1 MINKIKASLEFS
13 LLVFVMSLFLVTL
26 GVYGV
31 LEIKKL
37 NNTSHELY
45 ADRILPM
52 NQLGDIRF
60 YSTSILLIAQQ
71 ANTKQITFKEARKE
85 IRKAQDSITVNWKSY
100 SLSYLVPKEKQI
112 AQKMAFL
119 LEKSTTKVE
128 KLINILD
135 KEDAIALNRIVND
148 ELFLTISPVLTEVS
162 ALLRL
167 QVQIGKKIY
176 KDDLVAYDAYINKF
190 LIILIIAFAFLIP
203 FAFYLIKKYRA
214 IINGFNLN
222 EDKLVVSDLNYRNLI
237 EYAGEA
243 ILVLNED
250 TRVSDLNDHAC
261 KLFGYSRQELLKMKI
276 SDLIFPDQLEK
287 QKLDIEKIKKDKY
300 AILYRKIKRKDGTA
314 IDTEISN
321 RLIEGK
327 GFFAII
333 RDVTEQNKIQNLV
346 KESEDKYRYLFDK
359 NPATIIIWDLET
371 FKVLEVNEL
380 VLTKYGYTIEEWGE
394 MTVFDYRPEE
404 EHQIIKNFRDRILDK
419 GSPRTVTNGYRNH
432 LKKNGEKILV
442 EITSHEIVYNNRSA
456 ILSLANDVTDKIKA
470 KEELKKR
477 EEKYRYLFDN
487 NPAYIIIWNLETLKV
502 EEVNEAVLEKYGYSR
517 EEWKSMTV
525 LDYRPQED
533 CERIRNFA
541 DTILNNDE
549 AIITSKN
556 HWIHFAKNGETM
568 LMEIA
573 SHKIVYNNQPAV
585 LSLGR
590 DVTEQVRYKNELG
603 ERNAQMTLFIEHS
616 PAALAMFDLEMKYIA
631 ASNRWMA
638 DYNIE
643 SLQII
648 GKSHYEVFPG
658 LSQEWKEIHQ
668 RCLNGAIESKN
679 EDFFVREDGNIEWL
693 RWDIHPWYK
702 ATGDIG
708 GIIMFT
714 EVITEKKRAAEMFKK
729 QFENSP
735 DIILYVNKNYKIEL
749 INRGTPGGMTPEQL
763 IGVNCISVLP
773 EESQQS
779 AREAIKK
786 CFETGENLELEYA
799 LSHGRW
805 FRSRFVPMLTNDEV
819 THVMIFGT
827 DLTEKKQAEV
837 KLKQSE
843 EKHRALTENISDAI
857 ILVNEKF
864 EIEYQSPS
872 SENISGY
879 SFEEVKLKSV
889 FSFMHPDEYEK
900 QQKFYKKSFL
910 SPGVPMQNQ
919 FRIIHK
925 EGHIIWIEGT
935 VLNLLQNENVGA
947 FIINYRNI
955 TNRKKLDEQL
965 ALTASIVNSSDDAI
979 ISKTIDGIIT
989 SWNLGAEKVLGY
1001 TPEETIGKHI
1011 SLLLPLDLRGEERK
1025 ILGEIRK
1032 GNSVDHY
1039 ETKRLKK
1046 DQQIIDVSLTVSPIR
1061 DVLGNIIG
1069 ASKIMRDITERKNF
1083 EDDLIRY
1090 NDELKKANSE
1100 LDRFVYSA
1108 SHDLRAPL
1116 KSMLGLIHITKEGI
1130 EPNDTI
1136 MHDRLEMLNGSV
1148 EKLDGFIEEILH
1160 YSRNARMEVAREVI
1174 DFEKLTQAIQLNHK
1188 FMEGIENV
1196 NFEVEILSEGKFVSD
1211 FRRLSVIIA
1220 NLCSNA
1226 IKYKDLS
1233 KQNQF
1238 VNFSISYNESR
1249 AIFIIKDNGI
1259 GIVAKDREKI
1269 FEMFYRATTHS
1280 SGSGLGLYIVKETLE
1295 KLGGKITVESELRVG
1310 TKFIVEVPNQID
1322 KLN

>member
-1 MINKIKASLEFS
+1 MINKIKASIELS
-13 LLVFVMSLFLVTL
+13 LLVVIMSLFLVGL

-31 LEIKKL
+31 FEIKKL
-37 NNTSHELY
+37 NSTSHELY

-52 NQLGDIRF
+52 DQLADIRF
-60 YSTSILLIAQQ
+60 YSTSILSIAQQ
-71 ANTKQITFKEARKE
+71 ANTKQITFKEARKK
-85 IRKAQDSITVNWKSY
+85 IRKAQDSITVNWKMY
-100 SLSYLVPKEKQI
+100 SLTYLTPEEKHI
-112 AQKMAFL
+112 AQKTAFL
-119 LEKSTTKVE
+119 LQKSATMVE

-135 KEDAIALNRIVND
+135 KEDAIALNSIVND
-148 ELFLTISPVLTEVS
+148 ELFLTINPVLTEVS
-162 ALLRL
+162 ALLHL

-176 KDDLVAYDAYINKF
+176 KEDLVAYDTYINKF
-190 LIILIIAFAFLIP
+190 LIILIIAFAFVIP

-214 IINGFNLN
+214 IINGFNLS

-243 ILVLNED
+243 ILILDED
-250 TRVSDLNDHAC
+250 TRISDLNGYAC
-261 KLFGYSRQELLKMKI
+261 ELLGYSRQELLKMEI

-287 QKLDIEKIKKDKY
+287 QKLDIENIKKNKH
-300 AILYRKIKRKDGTA
+300 AILYRKIRRKDGSE
-314 IDTEISN
+314 IDAEISN

-333 RDVTEQNKIQNLV
+333 RDITERKRIQVLA
-346 KESEDKYRYLFDK
+346 KES
-359 NPATIIIWDLET
+359 
-371 FKVLEVNEL
+371 
-380 VLTKYGYTIEEWGE
+380 
-394 MTVFDYRPEE
+394 
-404 EHQIIKNFRDRILDK
+404 Q
-419 GSPRTVTNGYRNH
+419 
-432 LKKNGEKILV
+432 
-442 EITSHEIVYNNRSA
+442 
-456 ILSLANDVTDKIKA
+456 
-470 KEELKKR
+470 
-477 EEKYRYLFDN
+477 EKYRYLFDN
-487 NPAYIIIWNLETLKV
+487 NPAYIIIWNLETLRV
-502 EEVNEAVLEKYGYSR
+502 EEVNETVLEKYGYSK
-517 EEWKSMTV
+517 EEWKSMTI

-533 CERIRNFA
+533 FERIRNFA

-549 AIITSKN
+549 TIITSKN
-556 HWIHFAKNGETM
+556 HWTHFAKNGEKM

-590 DVTEQVRYKNELG
+590 DVTEQVKYANELR
-603 ERNAQMTLFIEHS
+603 EHKAQLDLFIEHS
-616 PAALAMFDLEMKYIA
+616 PAALAMFDHEMKYIV
-631 ASNRWMA
+631 ASNRWIT
-638 DYNIE
+638 DYNIKE
-643 SLQII
+643 QQII

-658 LSQEWKEIHQ
+658 LSQEWKETHQ

-702 ATGDIG
+702 STGEIG

-714 EVITEKKRAAEMFKK
+714 EVITEKKKATEIFKK

-735 DIILYVNKNYKIEL
+735 DIILYVNKFYKIEL
-749 INRGTPGGMTPEQL
+749 INKGIPEGMTIEEL
-763 IGVNCISVLP
+763 IGADCISVLP
-773 EESQQS
+773 EESQQVI
-779 AREAIKK
+779 RDTLHE
-786 CFETGENLELEYA
+786 CFKTGETQEIETA
-799 LSHGRW
+799 LRYGRW
-805 FRSRFVPMLTNDEV
+805 VRSRFIPIVTNDEV

-827 DLTEKKQAEV
+827 DLTERKHAEI

-879 SFEEVKLKSV
+879 SFEEVKSKLV

-900 QQKFYKKSFL
+900 ELSFYKKAYR

-935 VLNLLQNENVGA
+935 VLNLLENENVGA

-979 ISKTIDGIIT
+979 ISKNIDGIIT

-1001 TPEETIGKHI
+1001 SREETIGKHI
-1011 SLLLPLDLRGEERK
+1011 SMLLPLDLRGEERK
-1025 ILGEIRK
+1025 ILEEIRK

-1046 DQQIIDVSLTVSPIR
+1046 NQQIINVSLTVSPIR

-1069 ASKIMRDITERKNF
+1069 ASKIMRDITEHKNI

-1090 NDELKKANSE
+1090 NNELKKANSE

-1116 KSMLGLIHITKEGI
+1116 KSMLGLIYITKESI
-1130 EPNDTI
+1130 EPKDTVL
-1136 MHDRLEMLNGSV
+1136 HDRLEMLNSSV
-1148 EKLDGFIEEILH
+1148 EKLDGFIEDILH
-1160 YSRNARMEVAREVI
+1160 YSRNARMDVVTEVI
-1174 DFEKLTQAIQLNHK
+1174 DFEKLTQEIKLGHK
-1188 FMEGIENV
+1188 YTEGIGTV
-1196 NFEVEILSEGKFVSD
+1196 KFKVEILSEEKFVSD
-1211 FRRLSVIIA
+1211 YKRLSIVIA
-1220 NLCSNA
+1220 NICSNA

-1233 KQNQF
+1233 KENQY
-1238 VNFSISYNESR
+1238 VNLSISCDKTK
-1249 AIFIIKDNGI
+1249 ALFIIEDNGI
-1259 GIVAKDREKI
+1259 GIAAKDKGKI
-1269 FEMFYRATTHS
+1269 FEMFYRATTYS

-1295 KLGGKITVESELRVG
+1295 KLGGKISVESELRVG
-1310 TKFIVEVPNQID
+1310 AKFIIEIPNQID